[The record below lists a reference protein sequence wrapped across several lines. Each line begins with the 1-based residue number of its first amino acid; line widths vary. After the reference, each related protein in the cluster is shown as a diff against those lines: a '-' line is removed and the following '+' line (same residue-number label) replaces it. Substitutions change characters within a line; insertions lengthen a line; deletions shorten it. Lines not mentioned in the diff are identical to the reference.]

1 MSISV
6 VILLYLFFFPLI
18 LIFNQ
23 ISFGGELAA
32 ILIDKCLSARDS
44 IKTKTV
50 EALLLLIE
58 SGYVDVVISELCRV
72 ATTHKVPKISSLC
85 VFTLREAVIQFGLG
99 PNGIPS
105 DHILPILEACF
116 DHPFKD
122 MRTEAFALTVEV
134 HRWLGQTLRPHIKG
148 LRPTQQKELE
158 AAFEMIPPDSRQG
171 LTPPRVIK
179 RPSAPITSSSPVA
192 VPSQALQSSASS
204 SSINSSPS
212 VQASLA
218 ALKSNPKRRSLSIPK
233 ASQFHSPVQTP
244 TGSSPSTPTHIPSPS
259 YGSPSYSTPISH
271 TPPTGYTSSSQIPI
285 RRSLTNIQ
293 IGSNNSTPVQSPTST
308 PSSANS
314 NRNSTSLSH
323 EDLASAFEQDSDML
337 HPNLA
342 DNEYGLEEHNL
353 PPVDLLNNLTSE
365 WYRTLTDSGGT
376 WHARKAQ
383 VDQLISMVPHGSPLK
398 GNTNEYSKL
407 VTSLTRVCAKP
418 PCPKLVTVN

>member
-1 MSISV
+1 M
-6 VILLYLFFFPLI
+6 
-18 LIFNQ
+18 
-23 ISFGGELAA
+23 
-32 ILIDKCLSARDS
+32 
-44 IKTKTV
+44 

-58 SGYVDVVISELCRV
+58 SGFVDVVVSELCRI

-99 PNGIPS
+99 PSGIPP

-134 HRWLGQTLRPHIKG
+134 HRWLGAALRPHIKG

-171 LTPPRVIK
+171 LVPPRVIK
-179 RPSAPITSSSPVA
+179 RANPLPSSSPIA
-192 VPSQALQSSASS
+192 VPSQALQSSSS
-204 SSINSSPS
+204 NSSVNSSPS

-218 ALKSNPKRRSLSIPK
+218 SLKSNPKRRSLSIPK

-244 TGSSPSTPTHIPSPS
+244 TGSSPSTPTHLPSPS
-259 YGSPSYSTPISH
+259 YGSPTYSSATPTHSTPSGF
-271 TPPTGYTSSSQIPI
+271 TPASQIPI

-308 PSSANS
+308 PSSANV
-314 NRNSTSLSH
+314 NRNSISLTH
-323 EDLASAFEQDSDML
+323 EDIASALENQDSSDY
-337 HPNLA
+337 HSGIV
-342 DNEYGLEEHNL
+342 DGEEGIEDQNL
-353 PPVDLLNNLTSE
+353 PPVDLLSNLNSD

-383 VDQLISMVPHGSPLK
+383 VDQLISLVPHGSPLK

-407 VTSLTRVCAKP
+407 VTSLTRVCLTSPFSIFYQKVKEKKRKDKQSRKFKP
-418 PCPKLVTVN
+418 AS